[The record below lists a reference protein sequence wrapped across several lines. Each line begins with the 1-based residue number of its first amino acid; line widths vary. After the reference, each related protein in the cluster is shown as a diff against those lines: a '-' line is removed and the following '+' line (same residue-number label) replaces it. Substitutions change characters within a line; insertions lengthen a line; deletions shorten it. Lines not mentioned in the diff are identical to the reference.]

1 MQNPLKM
8 KSSALLVLVLA
19 HVGKQVEH
27 MGNAGG
33 FEMLLPASEAVAA
46 AMYSPGCESTLQGLF
61 QVSGS
66 GELPALYLPTQ
77 PDSKPP
83 ESN

>member
-1 MQNPLKM
+1 M
-8 KSSALLVLVLA
+8 KSSALPVLVLA

-27 MGNAGG
+27 MGKEAG
-33 FEMLLPASEAVAA
+33 FETLLPASKAVAA
-46 AMYSPGCESTLQGLF
+46 ETYSPGCESTLQGLF
-61 QVSGS
+61 WVSGS

-77 PDSKPP
+77 PYSKPT